1 MSDNLDKY
9 IPEFDEEEA
18 RNKLAGYTREQL
30 LDMLIT
36 SYKVRRVVEKWA
48 EEDAR
53 KLKRIQGILCSPA
66 MGVTQS
72 LRRATGPIQLTAYS
86 MRAS

>member
-18 RNKLAGYTREQL
+18 RNKLAGYARAQL

-53 KLKRIQGILCSPA
+53 KLKRIQGILSEPSGLPNTL
-66 MGVTQS
+66 GVPS
-72 LRRATGPIQLTAYS
+72 AEDLRRMIEDDE
-86 MRAS
+86 R